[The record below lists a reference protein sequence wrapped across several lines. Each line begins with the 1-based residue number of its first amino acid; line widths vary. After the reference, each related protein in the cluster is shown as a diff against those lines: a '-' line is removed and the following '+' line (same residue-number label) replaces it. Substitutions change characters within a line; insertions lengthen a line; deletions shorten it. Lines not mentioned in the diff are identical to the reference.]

1 MNLRCGKISCE
12 ICSMH
17 ISMVCFCLF
26 SGMLFVVLLLCAYMS
41 MCIYVCIYADLK
53 ITLKIVW
60 TICPNKS
67 KFAWTLTYFER
78 STHFIIQII
87 VITKLVR
94 VWLNND
100 QLNNQLNNHGVNQ
113 RIVIVHA
120 LLSFIIRLTGEHLT

>member
-1 MNLRCGKISCE
+1 MTLY
-12 ICSMH
+12 
-17 ISMVCFCLF
+17 
-26 SGMLFVVLLLCAYMS
+26 LLHDDTLPTLH
-41 MCIYVCIYADLK
+41 ADLK

-100 QLNNQLNNHGVNQ
+100 ELNNHGVNQ